1 MRLRKRKSLHRIH
14 KTDNKDSDIDKVDF
28 DTAQNTEQ
36 GLQSALQ
43 NSRKENNL
51 LLLLTS
57 FHTKRIG
64 VLLTSN
70 GLKRLSA
77 TSDGNCFYESLALQF
92 EGKCATKLREEV
104 CNHIEANR
112 DHFINFMSNTPA
124 DGNDYNEDYMFARYK
139 SVVDYLRQ
147 DGHWSVSLGD
157 TLPSAGANLYKAQVQ
172 IYSSKPTQSV
182 IALQPTFPGI
192 TADKTFTF
200 AYIAIRGKEHYEAC
214 TKVLRKTQNDGKRNE
229 ATQKT
234 ATKRKLKE
242 RVNPISPRKQAKFQ
256 TPRKKNLTR
265 KRQANPDS
273 WKNII
278 KKLRQSGKA
287 YTSVKG
293 DYVPERSMR
302 IKDCS
307 KCKFKCSEKISEE
320 QRQQIFNSYWKLQS
334 HDRQRD
340 YICDHVLEKFKAGV
354 KKKVARSFTFH
365 INGEIVRVC
374 RSYFTSTLGI
384 GRKTV
389 ECALTRQSMKT
400 VYGFSSN
407 G

>member
-1 MRLRKRKSLHRIH
+1 M
-14 KTDNKDSDIDKVDF
+14 
-28 DTAQNTEQ
+28 
-36 GLQSALQ
+36 
-43 NSRKENNL
+43 
-51 LLLLTS
+51 TS
-57 FHTKRIG
+57 IHTKRIDA
-64 VLLTSN
+64 LLTNN
-70 GLKRLSA
+70 GLKRLSV
-77 TSDGNCFYESLALQF
+77 TSDGNCFFESLALQF
-92 EGKCATKLREEV
+92 EGKCATELREEV
-104 CNHIEANR
+104 CDHIEANR
-112 DHFINFMSNTPA
+112 DHYINFMSNTPG
-124 DGNDYNEDYMFARYK
+124 DGNDYDEDYMFARYQ
-139 SVVDYLRQ
+139 SEVDYLRQ

-157 TLPSAGANLYKAQVQ
+157 TLPSAVANLHKAQVH
-172 IYSSKPTQSV
+172 IDSSKPTQPV

-200 AYIAIRGKEHYEAC
+200 AYIAVRGKEHYEAC
-214 TKVLRKTQNDGKRNE
+214 TKVIRKTQNDGKQNE
-229 ATQKT
+229 ETQKT
-234 ATKRKLKE
+234 PTKRKLQE
-242 RVNPISPRKQAKFQ
+242 RRNPITQRKQARFQ
-256 TPRKKNLTR
+256 TPPKKNLTR

-273 WKNII
+273 WKKNTR

-293 DYVPERSMR
+293 NHVPERSMR

-320 QRQQIFNSYWKLQS
+320 QRQQIFNSYWNLQS

-340 YICDHVLEKFKAGV
+340 YIRDHVLEKFKAGV

-389 ECALTRQSMKT
+389 ECALTRQSMSSVPMDKRGKSTPHNKT
-400 VYGFSSN
+400 PDADLDAVRWHIESFPVV
-407 G
+407 